1 MIFAIASVF
10 SGGSIEWS
18 VVIEYGI
25 RILAVIIGFIVFRFI
40 LKRLMKMLVKKLEK
54 KEVKNTLH
62 SFIVSMISVAAWIV
76 IGMIFLQILKVPLT
90 PLITALGALGI
101 ALGLALKDHMSNIA
115 GGVMIAVNKQFEVGD
130 YIECSGFA
138 GSVEDVEIFFTRLRT
153 FDNKIVYAPNSMF
166 VSNEVT
172 NYTHEDI
179 RRVDIEI
186 GVSYN
191 SAIDHVRETI
201 LNLIASN
208 DDIRKDPEPFVGI
221 KNYGS
226 SSIDFVIRVWTDTK
240 NFWNIYFYINN
251 NLKKEFDKQNIE
263 IPFPQLDV
271 HTD

>member
-186 GVSYN
+186 GVSYS